1 MNKDIV
7 LSIPFFQN
15 KPPAFVAAIG
25 NLIKPI
31 FVNQNDYIFMEG
43 DPADESI
50 EITSEFLNL
59 YSVFLKKWQSSC
71 YLIKI

>member
-1 MNKDIV
+1 MNKEIV

-31 FVNQNDYIFMEG
+31 FVNKNDYIFMEG

-50 EITSEFLNL
+50 EIASAF
-59 YSVFLKKWQSSC
+59 FKM
-71 YLIKI
+71 I

>member
-25 NLIKPI
+25 NFLKPI
-31 FVNQNDYIFMEG
+31 KLNKNDYIFMEG
-43 DPADESI
+43 DPADESLI
-50 EITSEFLNL
+50 FLL
-59 YSVFLKKWQSSC
+59 FLLLK
-71 YLIKI
+71 